1 MIDKKTLP
9 SFSNVSPLLIILLI
23 VAAFAIGV
31 LWTKV
36 QYLEGKGG
44 PFVAGTT
51 TGNAPTGDTQQAQ
64 PPPAPVVGNIR
75 AVDDSDHIRGNKDAK
90 VTLVEYSDY
99 ECPFCKRFHPT
110 MEQVMKEYD
119 GKVRWVYRHFPLDQI
134 HPRARPAAL
143 ASECVANFGGND
155 KFWEYTD
162 KLFEGSPE
170 SLTDEKLKSIAGEL
184 GVDIGKFS
192 SCYSSK
198 QFEAKVN
205 ADAQDGQA
213 GGITGTPGT
222 IIIDAKG
229 SKQLIPGALPYE
241 SVKPMIDEALKS

>member
-1 MIDKKTLP
+1 MKDVNLP
-9 SFSNVSPLLIILLI
+9 PINLTTILIILLI
-23 VAAFAIGV
+23 GAAFFIGS
-31 LWTKV
+31 LTTKV
-36 QYLEGKGG
+36 QYLEKGG
-44 PFVAGTT
+44 TESNPVPDGTGSNAAGTR
-51 TGNAPTGDTQQAQ
+51 AAQ
-64 PPPAPVVGNIR
+64 PPSAPAVGNIR
-75 AVDDSDHIRGNKDAK
+75 AVDDSDHIRGNKNAK

-119 GKVRWVYRHFPLDQI
+119 GKVRWVYRHFPLDSI

-143 ASECVANFGGND
+143 ASECVSNIGGND

-162 KLFEGSPE
+162 KLFEGTPE
-170 SLTDEKLKSIAGEL
+170 SLTDDELTSIAGEL
-184 GVDIGKFS
+184 GINAGKFS

-205 ADAQDGQA
+205 ADAQDGQT

-222 IIIDAKG
+222 IVIDGKG
-229 SKQLIPGALPYE
+229 NKKLIPGALPYE
-241 SVKPMIDEALKS
+241 SVKQEIEAALKS